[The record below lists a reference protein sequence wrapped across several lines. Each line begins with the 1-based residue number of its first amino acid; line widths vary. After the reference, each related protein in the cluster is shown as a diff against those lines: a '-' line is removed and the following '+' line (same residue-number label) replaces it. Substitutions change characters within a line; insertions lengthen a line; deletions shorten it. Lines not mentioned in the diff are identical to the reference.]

1 MGVWRNERC
10 GCGMIH
16 ASVPVHLGPPRTS
29 HASRALLGSLLV
41 VLVVLSISPTAA
53 VTVRITCHDG
63 SPNARVAS
71 KGHHRTLPAVC
82 DLDGAVDGV
91 CTFYSEGTV
100 LKCAINGGPGC
111 QDVSDDSSAPPCPFS
126 SLPIAL
132 PLGHAGHA
140 AKRIRVIKNGVY
152 PSDRF
157 IMRCLPPRQPES
169 TTTSTT
175 LPGVPSLSGVWTLA
189 DNNLVEGC
197 PPGAQTPTLAPSI
210 IMQQMG
216 TSLAA
221 CVMGYL
227 NFTGETSEAGF
238 TSDPAGDLSD
248 LGIGTAEWM
257 GTVSGM
263 VLASG
268 DIAVTERWKL
278 RFATCENVRTGIM
291 TRYEPSCVSQQ
302 DCIRLLGP
310 CSRCLGGRCQSQP
323 PFCHP
328 SQ

>member
-1 MGVWRNERC
+1 
-10 GCGMIH
+10 MIH
-16 ASVPVHLGPPRTS
+16 PGVPVHLGPPRTS
-29 HASRALLGSLLV
+29 HVSRALLGSLLV
-41 VLVVLSISPTAA
+41 VLVVLSIRPAAA
-53 VTVRITCHDG
+53 VRVRITCRDG
-63 SPNARVAS
+63 SPNARVVS
-71 KGHHRTLPAVC
+71 KGHHRSLPRVC

-91 CTFYSEGTV
+91 CTFYTEATV
-100 LKCAINGGPGC
+100 LKCAINGGSGC
-111 QDVSDDSSAPPCPFS
+111 QDVSDDSSPPPCPFS
-126 SLPIAL
+126 SSPFAL
-132 PLGHAGHA
+132 PLRPNGRP

-291 TRYEPSCVSQQ
+291 TRDEPSCASHQ
-302 DCIRLLGP
+302 DCIRLLGA
-310 CSRCLGGRCQSQP
+310 CSRCLGGRCLSQP
-323 PFCHP
+323 PFCRP

>member
-1 MGVWRNERC
+1 
-10 GCGMIH
+10 MIH
-16 ASVPVHLGPPRTS
+16 PGVPVHLGPPRTS

-41 VLVVLSISPTAA
+41 VLVVLSISPAAA

-82 DLDGAVDGV
+82 DLDGAVDGI

-111 QDVSDDSSAPPCPFS
+111 QDVSDDSPAPPCPFS
-126 SLPIAL
+126 SQPIAL
-132 PLGHAGHA
+132 PLGHSGHA
-140 AKRIRVIKNGVY
+140 AKRIRIMKNGVY

-157 IMRCLPPRQPES
+157 IMRCLPSMQPES

-175 LPGVPSLSGVWTLA
+175 LPGVPSLSGVWTLV

-197 PPGAQTPTLAPSI
+197 PPSAQTPAIGPSI

-216 TSLAA
+216 TSLASCA
-221 CVMGYL
+221 MGYL
-227 NFTGETSEAGF
+227 DLTGEMAEAGF
-238 TSDPAGDLSD
+238 TFNPTGDLQ
-248 LGIGTAEWM
+248 IGTAEWM

-263 VLASG
+263 VLPSG

-278 RFATCENVRTGIM
+278 RFATCENVRTGVM
-291 TRYEPSCVSQQ
+291 TRDEPSCVTHQ

-310 CSRCLGGRCQSQP
+310 CSRCLSGRCQSQP
-323 PFCHP
+323 PFCRP
-328 SQ
+328 

>member
-1 MGVWRNERC
+1 
-10 GCGMIH
+10 MIH

-41 VLVVLSISPTAA
+41 VLVVLSISPAAA

-140 AKRIRVIKNGVY
+140 AKRIRVAKNGVY

-291 TRYEPSCVSQQ
+291 TRDEPSCVSQQ